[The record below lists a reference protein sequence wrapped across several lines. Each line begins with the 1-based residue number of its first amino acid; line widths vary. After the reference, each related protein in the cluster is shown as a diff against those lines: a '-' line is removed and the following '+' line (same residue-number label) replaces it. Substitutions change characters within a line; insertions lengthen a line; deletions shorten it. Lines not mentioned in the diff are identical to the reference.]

1 MELRNIF
8 KITGQIVTLTGL
20 HIGGSSDIIEIGGMD
35 NPVIKNPVTNEPY
48 IPGSSLKG
56 KMRMMLEWYL
66 GKVASNGG
74 VCECREPECPVCTI
88 FGVSSKKNEK
98 NNTGPTRIT
107 VRDSFLD
114 EAWLKEIKEQNLMI
128 TESKTENNINRIT
141 AEADPRSMERVPAGA
156 KFNFEIIFRVFDMN
170 NNISDEKNFD
180 FVLLALKLV
189 ELDYLGGGGSRGS
202 GKIMFSNIKKI
213 DVNSNKAEEIILPE
227 IAELKDKIK
236 A

>member
-8 KITGQIVTLTGL
+8 KITGQIVILTGL

-66 GKVASNGG
+66 GKVTSDGG
-74 VCECREPECPVCTI
+74 VCECSKPECPVCTI
-88 FGVSSKKNEK
+88 FGVSSNKNE
-98 NNTGPTRIT
+98 NNIGPTRIT

-114 EAWLKEIKEQNLMI
+114 EAWLKEIEEQNLMI
-128 TESKTENNINRIT
+128 TESKTENNIDRIT
-141 AEADPRSMERVPAGA
+141 ARANPRPMERVPAGA
-156 KFNFEIIFRVFDMN
+156 KFNFEIIFKVFDMN
-170 NNISDEKNFD
+170 NNINDEKNFD

-213 DVNSNKAEEIILPE
+213 DVNSDKAEEIILPE